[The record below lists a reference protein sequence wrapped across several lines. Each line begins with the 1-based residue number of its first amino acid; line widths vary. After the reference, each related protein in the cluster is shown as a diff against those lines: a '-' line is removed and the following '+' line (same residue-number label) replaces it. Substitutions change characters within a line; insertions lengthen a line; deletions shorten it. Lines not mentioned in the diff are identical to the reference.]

1 MENLKGKV
9 AIVTGASSGIGR
21 AIAYL
26 LAKNNVKVTLVARRE
41 DKLNEIA
48 SDLAGLGLQVLVIKA
63 DLSNEAEVIKVFK
76 TSHNYWGRS
85 DILINNAGICSSS
98 NFHTG
103 NTSDWKSM
111 WDVNVF
117 AVCVA
122 IQESLKYFSQETGGQ
137 IINISSTSAYR
148 VGKPGSFY
156 TATKFA
162 LRAITESLR
171 QELVSMGS
179 KTRVSS
185 ISPGF
190 VATGFGRDG
199 HKIPD
204 NDNKEMLDTEDIAN
218 AVLHVLETPAHV
230 AVCDI
235 ILRSSKQLA

>member
-1 MENLKGKV
+1 MENLKGRV
-9 AIVTGASSGIGR
+9 AIVTGASSGIGK
-21 AIAYL
+21 AIAFL
-26 LAKNNVKVTLVARRE
+26 LAKNNVKVTLIGRRE

-48 SDLAGLGLQVLVIKA
+48 AELADLGLQALVIKA
-63 DLSNEAEVIKVFK
+63 DLSDEAEVVKAFKV
-76 TSHNYWGRS
+76 SHTHWGRS
-85 DILINNAGICSSS
+85 DILINSAGICSSS
-98 NFHTG
+98 NFHSG
-103 NTSDWKSM
+103 NTSDWKNM

-122 IQESLKYFSQETGGQ
+122 IQEALKYFNHETGGQ
-137 IINISSTSAYR
+137 IINISSTSSFR

-156 TATKFA
+156 AATKFA

-171 QELVSMGS
+171 QELVSIGS

-190 VATGFGRDG
+190 VATSFGREG

-218 AVLHVLETPAHV
+218 AVLHVLQTPAHV